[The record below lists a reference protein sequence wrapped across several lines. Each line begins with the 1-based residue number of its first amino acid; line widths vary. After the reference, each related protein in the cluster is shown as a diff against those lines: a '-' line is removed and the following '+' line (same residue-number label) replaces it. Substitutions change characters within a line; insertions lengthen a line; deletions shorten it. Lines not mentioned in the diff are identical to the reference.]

1 MVTWSVPVVCVGAS
15 GGVAVTGVSSGSD
28 GMAAGTAVD
37 GIKPGETT
45 G

>member
-1 MVTWSVPVVCVGAS
+1 VI
-15 GGVAVTGVSSGSD
+15 GVSSGSD